1 MIRKN
6 YKNKKNIRKD
16 DKSRLLKN
24 ITFAILILTK
34 TIMNKIILAVTF
46 FITLSSCEKKV
57 EDKKNEKT
65 VVKKNIEATGLKTA
79 FVDTQKLMEEN
90 TEAKDITAK
99 YDKLVKSKAGA
110 LDAEMIRFR
119 KEYQE
124 AEQKAESMGASWAQS
139 KAAELQKKQQVLAQ
153 REQSITDEVRKLQ
166 EKGLTE
172 RDSMVSNIKKI
183 IKVYAKEKNYDY
195 IFGTGDAASI
205 LYGKE
210 ENDVTDEVTKLVE
223 DEYKARKNKN

>member
-1 MIRKN
+1 MK
-6 YKNKKNIRKD
+6 
-16 DKSRLLKN
+16 
-24 ITFAILILTK
+24 
-34 TIMNKIILAVTF
+34 KIILT
-46 FITLSSCEKKV
+46 TLSIFTLISCDKKTETKNDEKPIEKKS
-57 EDKKNEKT
+57 
-65 VVKKNIEATGLKTA
+65 IESTGLKTA

-90 TEAKDITAK
+90 SEAKDITAK

-110 LDAEMIRFR
+110 LDAEMSRFR

-124 AEQKAESMGASWAQS
+124 AEQKAESMGAAWAQS
-139 KAAELQKKQQVLAQ
+139 KAMELQKKQQVLAQ

-183 IKVYAKEKNYDY
+183 IKGYAKENKYDY

-205 LYGKE
+205 LFGKE
-210 ENDVTDEVTKLVE
+210 ENDITSEVTKLVE
-223 DEYKARKNKN
+223 DEYKSRKDKKKE